1 MVSLGYLAG
10 FLDADGTIGIY
21 KNLEADRRISPYY
34 QLNVSISNTNRKVL
48 EILRGEFGGSIRESP
63 KPGRKKIPLIL
74 QFGPVRAEAIL
85 RQILPC
91 LIVKKQQ
98 AVIALSLRE
107 EIAAS
112 PGNPLSAETL
122 ERREAFYR
130 EIRFLNSGWRF
141 PG

>member
-34 QLNVSISNTNRKVL
+34 QLSVSIYNTNRKVL
-48 EILRGEFGGSIRESP
+48 EILREEFGGSIRENRKS
-63 KPGRKKIPLIL
+63 GRKKIPLIL
-74 QFGPVRAEAIL
+74 QFGPVRAEEIL
-85 RQILPC
+85 RQILPH

-112 PGNPLSAETL
+112 PGNPLSDETL

-130 EIRFLNSGWRF
+130 KIRFLNSGWRF
-141 PG
+141 SG